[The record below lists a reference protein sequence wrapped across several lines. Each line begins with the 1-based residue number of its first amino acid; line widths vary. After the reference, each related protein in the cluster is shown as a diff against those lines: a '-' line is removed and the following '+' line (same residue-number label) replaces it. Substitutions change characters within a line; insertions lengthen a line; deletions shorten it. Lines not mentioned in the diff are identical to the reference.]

1 MIKTTRRFYPKSI
14 NIRAAMCRAMKTL
27 RSSLLIAKSEQ
38 WKPEDPSAKLHF
50 CLKCDSNFEKEEEG
64 YENSEEDEEEAQL
77 KGIFFSAKL
86 LQVLLGRKFYHWIN
100 VMPSKTSI
108 LFLEH

>member
-1 MIKTTRRFYPKSI
+1 MIKTTRRFYSKSI

-27 RSSLLIAKSEQ
+27 RNSLLIAKSEQ
-38 WKPEDPSAKLHF
+38 WKLEDPSTKLHF

-77 KGIFFSAKL
+77 KGMFFSAKL

-108 LFLEH
+108 LLLEH

>member
-27 RSSLLIAKSEQ
+27 RNSLLIAKSEQ

-50 CLKCDSNFEKEEEG
+50 CLNVIQTLKMRKKVMKTVKRMKKKPNLKVYFLAQSCYKCYLEENFTTG
-64 YENSEEDEEEAQL
+64 L
-77 KGIFFSAKL
+77 
-86 LQVLLGRKFYHWIN
+86 
-100 VMPSKTSI
+100 M
-108 LFLEH
+108 

>member
-1 MIKTTRRFYPKSI
+1 MEARGPKCKI
-14 NIRAAMCRAMKTL
+14 TL
-27 RSSLLIAKSEQ
+27 L
-38 WKPEDPSAKLHF
+38 P
-50 CLKCDSNFEKEEEG
+50 KCDSNFENEEEG